1 MNIFHY
7 RQTDYNADPWQNAI
21 INADT
26 PLDEFLPKTLVT
38 LNGQTII
45 RQHGCTYLTGR
56 ETCHAH
62 HYAKMIATA
71 IIRGNYPQA
80 PSLNVTLDGDSP
92 GTVLWIDSLHSV
104 HTCTDFYHEMN
115 DGLESE
121 RLSFFC
127 LDRLGNFRYSFDD
140 LTRCIEQAVKL
151 VNPTLL
157 VIDDIDHL
165 MPYCGINAAIAFHH
179 AVRDIIN
186 HSNTACLFIGY
197 NHLGKRASTTGN
209 LGKTLFTT
217 ADTTFALTTQQATT
231 SVRLLNSFLQQDNR
245 DSQFHFTIGDDNLP
259 HEVID
264 NPEQLTT
271 DNLVNLTTLRDII
284 GEIINPGETI
294 SPDELYLKL
303 NSRRQQLNR
312 CDRTRAII
320 AQAAQLGIITKA
332 GDNNLYTLAPHTGTS
347 PLCHDGIAALPAPDV
362 NTSLTLP
369 PHPSTHST
377 PPNENVLQ

>member
-7 RQTDYNADPWQNAI
+7 RQNDYNADPWQNAI

-26 PLDEFLPKTLVT
+26 PIDEFLPKTLVT
-38 LNGQTII
+38 VNGQTII

-71 IIRGNYPQA
+71 VIRGNYPHA

-92 GTVLWIDSLHSV
+92 GTVLWIDSLHNA
-104 HTCTDFYHEMN
+104 HTCTDFYNEMN
-115 DGLESE
+115 DGFESE
-121 RLSFFC
+121 RLSLFC

-140 LTRCIEQAVKL
+140 LIRCIEQTVQL

-165 MPYCGINAAIAFHH
+165 MPYCGINAAITFHH
-179 AVRDIIN
+179 AIRDIIN

-197 NHLGKRASTTGN
+197 NHLGKRAATTGN

-217 ADTTFALTTQQATT
+217 ADTTFALTTQQAIS
-231 SVRLLNSFLQQDNR
+231 SVRLLNSFLRQDNR
-245 DSQFHFTIGDDNLP
+245 DDQFRFTIGNDNLP

-264 NPEQLTT
+264 KPEQLII
-271 DNLVNLTTLRDII
+271 DNPVKNTTLRDIF
-284 GEIINPGETI
+284 GEIITPGETI
-294 SPDELYLKL
+294 SPDELYIKL
-303 NSRRQQLNR
+303 NNRRQQLNR
-312 CDRTRAII
+312 CDRTRTII

-332 GDNNLYTLAPHTGTS
+332 GDTNLYTLTPPSDNT
-347 PLCHDGIAALPAPDV
+347 PLCHNTVTTPPAHDV
-362 NTSLTLP
+362 NTPLTLP
-369 PHPSTHST
+369 PHSSTHST
-377 PPNENVLQ
+377 PPNEKVVQ